1 MILSLLV
8 GAAAGALAGYLG
20 TLTARKLL
28 DRRGRALTCG
38 KRTKTALM
46 AVSVLIGA
54 AGGFLIPLSAESLFM
69 AFMIWLGAAVT
80 LCDLSCRL
88 IPNELVLLEMAAALV
103 FGIPAVLGVPGFP
116 AFSVLSSV
124 LGMIGCFIIFMLP
137 ALMSRQVGAGDITL
151 AAAIGLCLGLN
162 DSLLCIVLMGV
173 IVIVYVLAQQS
184 MPLLNMIREMIPL
197 GPFLCAAQC
206 LVLLMRH
213 IPALEGLTR
222 LLSI

>member
-1 MILSLLV
+1 
-8 GAAAGALAGYLG
+8 
-20 TLTARKLL
+20 
-28 DRRGRALTCG
+28 
-38 KRTKTALM
+38 
-46 AVSVLIGA
+46 
-54 AGGFLIPLSAESLFM
+54 
-69 AFMIWLGAAVT
+69 
-80 LCDLSCRL
+80 
-88 IPNELVLLEMAAALV
+88 
-103 FGIPAVLGVPGFP
+103 
-116 AFSVLSSV
+116 
-124 LGMIGCFIIFMLP
+124 MLP
-137 ALMSRQVGAGDITL
+137 ALMSRQVGAGDIKL